1 MPLVREKSLISQ
13 YSAHV
18 SSAVESSLAD
28 KLIAYTPLAMVLAI
42 SPWQSLDSINLPKL
56 LILITCAGAL
66 LGVSISN
73 GLTTAARKIPKVAAL
88 IYAGIFVSLVLTF
101 VTSGSPYVQQFYG
114 ANGRNT
120 GLVAYIALLIFAL
133 ASIVHESEHLVEKFI
148 KALILGGQLTSA
160 YCLIQFFGADP
171 IDWNNPY
178 SPILGFLG
186 NPNFASAFLGI
197 SGVAALV
204 FVFFSKSTN
213 WVRVIYFIQVVLSIF
228 LILQSN
234 SQQGLLVFAAGSAV
248 IISWKI
254 VTTKNIA
261 LLSSYSLLVL
271 VSGVAGILGMLRIG
285 PLSRYLYQDS
295 ITFRGDYWRAA
306 VNMAREYPIFGVGLD
321 SYGDWYRRSR
331 TIEATVRRGPDM
343 VSNAAH
349 NVYLDMLAN
358 GGYLLFILYVAS
370 VVLVIRSIVKI
381 TKRANNLPNS
391 YIALISCWVAF
402 QIQSIISINQLGL
415 VIWGWI
421 FGGLIIGYENN
432 HRSERPRRPPVKA
445 TIPPNQ
451 IVASFLGV
459 LLGLGVSVPPF
470 YASSQF
476 KSALES
482 RNADAIF
489 GAAKAFPLDP
499 IRLTSAATIFVE
511 NKMGPKTQELLRLSA
526 TTFPSDFQTWN
537 LISKSEYF
545 TKDERDSAIEKMK
558 FLDPNN
564 KSISIENK

>member
-1 MPLVREKSLISQ
+1 
-13 YSAHV
+13 
-18 SSAVESSLAD
+18 
-28 KLIAYTPLAMVLAI
+28 
-42 SPWQSLDSINLPKL
+42 
-56 LILITCAGAL
+56 
-66 LGVSISN
+66 
-73 GLTTAARKIPKVAAL
+73 
-88 IYAGIFVSLVLTF
+88 
-101 VTSGSPYVQQFYG
+101 
-114 ANGRNT
+114 
-120 GLVAYIALLIFAL
+120 
-133 ASIVHESEHLVEKFI
+133 
-148 KALILGGQLTSA
+148 
-160 YCLIQFFGADP
+160 
-171 IDWNNPY
+171 
-178 SPILGFLG
+178 
-186 NPNFASAFLGI
+186 
-197 SGVAALV
+197 
-204 FVFFSKSTN
+204 
-213 WVRVIYFIQVVLSIF
+213 
-228 LILQSN
+228 
-234 SQQGLLVFAAGSAV
+234 
-248 IISWKI
+248 
-254 VTTKNIA
+254 
-261 LLSSYSLLVL
+261 
-271 VSGVAGILGMLRIG
+271 MLRIG

-306 VNMAREYPIFGVGLD
+306 VNMAREKPIFGVGLD

-331 TIEATVRRGPDM
+331 TIEATVRRGPDTI
-343 VSNAAH
+343 SNAAH

-370 VVLVIRSIVKI
+370 VVLVIRSIVQI

-470 YASSQF
+470 YASSKF

-482 RNADAIF
+482 RNANAIYDS
-489 GAAKAFPLDP
+489 AKSFPLDP
-499 IRLTSAATIFVE
+499 VRLTSASTIFIE
-511 NKMGPKTQELLRLSA
+511 NKMKTKAQELLRISA

-545 TKDERDSAIEKMK
+545 TKVERDSAIEKMK